1 MMKYAPRIIGLFLLI
16 PALIVVTGF
25 SAAKAETKATWL
37 WQSQLIS
44 SEPEQI
50 LAFAKEHGVTL
61 LYLNFSPARKA
72 AEYQT
77 FIKKATASGIA
88 VHALGGERSWGLEQ
102 NRTSLLAWVD
112 RVLAYNAGVSKE
124 ERFTGIHLDI
134 EPYLL
139 PEWKTRQSAVIGQW
153 MGNIEAY
160 AAKARKTPGLEIGCD
175 IPFWLDSI
183 ALPNDDAASFGK
195 WLIAQHDHATVMAY
209 RDRAVGSNSISA
221 LSAQEL
227 AFADELG
234 KRIFIAVEA
243 KKSGEGNFVS
253 FAEEGKTYMN
263 AQLAKLSPLLSEHPS
278 FAGMAVHS
286 YEYWKTMKE

>member
-1 MMKYAPRIIGLFLLI
+1 MLHTQRVIIIFSLISALFFL
-16 PALIVVTGF
+16 TGF
-25 SAAKAETKATWL
+25 SSVPKEPKATWL

-50 LAFAKEHGVTL
+50 IAFAKEHGVTL
-61 LYLNFSPARKA
+61 LYVNFSPTRKA
-72 AEYQT
+72 AEYQA

-102 NRTSLLAWVD
+102 NRPRLLAWVD
-112 RVLAYNAGVSKE
+112 LVLAYNAGVSKE

-139 PEWKTRQSAVIGQW
+139 PEWKTKQSDVIGQW
-153 MGNIEAY
+153 MGNIKAY
-160 AAKARKTPGLEIGCD
+160 TAKVRKTPALEIGCD

-183 ALPNDDAASFGK
+183 ALPNDAAASFGK
-195 WLIAQHDHATVMAY
+195 WLIAQHDHTAVMAY

-234 KRIFIAVEA
+234 KRIFVAVEA

-263 AQLAKLSPLLSEHPS
+263 AQLAKLSLLLSEHPS
-278 FAGMAVHS
+278 FAGNAVHS